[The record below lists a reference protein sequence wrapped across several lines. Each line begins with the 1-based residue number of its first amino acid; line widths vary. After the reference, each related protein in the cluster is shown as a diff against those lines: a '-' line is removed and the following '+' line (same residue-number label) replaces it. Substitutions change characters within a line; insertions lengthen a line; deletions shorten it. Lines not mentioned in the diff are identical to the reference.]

1 MKYLLI
7 VVVFLFPE
15 YDQDP
20 HSVLLVEFFLQQCS
34 KTHPHYP
41 LLYIFLLLFY
51 MKFYYLATPFK
62 IDFKFPRLQLVVKQI
77 IIINLLINKQTVISL
92 LFNQ

>member
-1 MKYLLI
+1 M
-7 VVVFLFPE
+7 
-15 YDQDP
+15 
-20 HSVLLVEFFLQQCS
+20 LVEFFLQQCS
-34 KTHPHYP
+34 KTHPHHS

-77 IIINLLINKQTVISL
+77 IIIKLLINKKTVIPL
-92 LFNQ
+92 LFKQ